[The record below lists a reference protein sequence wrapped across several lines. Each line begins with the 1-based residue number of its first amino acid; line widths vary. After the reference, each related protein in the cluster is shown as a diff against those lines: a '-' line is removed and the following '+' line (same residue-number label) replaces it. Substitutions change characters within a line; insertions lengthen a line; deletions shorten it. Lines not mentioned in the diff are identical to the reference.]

1 MPGYALGNVRLKP
14 EVQYYPDLK
23 TLSRNAAEYVSA
35 LAERSVGER
44 GIFTVAL
51 AGGRTPKLLY
61 ENLVQS
67 PFEARMPW
75 AHIHFFW
82 GDERFVPPDHPD
94 SNFGMAFRAMISRAP
109 VLSENI
115 HPIPTERAS
124 PEEVAEAYEKTLRE
138 FFGHSIEG
146 DAPQSRSAENRR
158 FPAFDLI
165 MLGIGKDGHTA
176 SLFPGDGALDERERW
191 VAAVTCPRGSPAV
204 PRITL
209 TLPVINRAR
218 CVTFLVSGVEK
229 RDVVHSILNDPQT
242 ASHLYPA
249 AMVHT
254 EGKILWI
261 LDEEAAG
268 KKTGF
273 G

>member
-1 MPGYALGNVRLKP
+1 MSGYALGNARLKP
-14 EVQYYPDLK
+14 EVQHYPDLK
-23 TLSRNAAEYVSA
+23 TLSCNAAEYVSA
-35 LAERSVGER
+35 LAGRSVGER
-44 GIFTVAL
+44 GIFTFAL

-61 ENLVQS
+61 ENLVQP

-75 AHIHFFW
+75 ARIHFFW

-94 SNFGMAFRAMISRAP
+94 SNFGMAFRTLISGAP
-109 VLSENI
+109 VPSQNI
-115 HPIPTERAS
+115 HPIPTDRAS
-124 PEEVAEAYEKTLRE
+124 PEEAAEIYEKTLRQ
-138 FFGHSIEG
+138 FFGYSIDGE
-146 DAPQSRSAENRR
+146 ASPSHPTKNRR

-165 MLGIGKDGHTA
+165 MLGVGKDGHTA
-176 SLFPGDGALDERERW
+176 SLFPGDGALDEKERW
-191 VAAVTCPRGSPAV
+191 VTAVNHPRGSPAV

-242 ASHLYPA
+242 ASRLYPA
-249 AMVHT
+249 AMIHP

-273 G
+273 I